1 MKVWSGAQS
10 DEIADGKPTW
20 LIRMQDNPE
29 LRIIAYVT
37 GNKHGDGNVKLGPS
51 VFGTVRPGPVL
62 GRQLHSGWG
71 IKT

>member
-20 LIRMQDNPE
+20 LVRMQDNPE
-29 LRIIAYVT
+29 LRIVAYVA
-37 GNKHGDGNVKLGPS
+37 GNEHDDGNVKLGTN
-51 VFGTVRPGPVL
+51 VFRTVTQGPVL